1 MSDADYAQ
9 VHAAK
14 SAFMEK
20 HYQTYLRS
28 GGADGHI
35 IDLRGSGG
43 YQLTTTLL
51 VETFGRKS
59 GVRRLVPLVYGLFA
73 GEAVIVAARAGADQH
88 PDWYWN
94 IIARPGIA
102 FQIGGQAFRGEWRE
116 PNAEE
121 RLEMWD
127 FMTAVCPPF
136 ARYQAS
142 TPRKIPLIMLKPVEP
157 IKVFKE

>member
-9 VHAAK
+9 VHAARA
-14 SAFMEK
+14 AFTDE
-20 HYQTYLRS
+20 HSQTYLRS
-28 GGADGHI
+28 GGVDGHI
-35 IDLRGSGG
+35 IDLRASGG
-43 YQLTTTLL
+43 HQLTTTLL

-59 GVRRLVPLVYGLFA
+59 GARRLVPLVYGLFA
-73 GEAVIVAARAGADQH
+73 GEAVIVAAKAGADRQ
-88 PDWYWN
+88 PDWYLN

-116 PNAEE
+116 LHGAE
-121 RLEMWD
+121 RVQMWD

-142 TPRKIPLIMLKPVEP
+142 TQRQIPLIMLKPVEP
-157 IKVFKE
+157 IEIFKE